1 MVDASV
7 SKIDGTSKSRIQ
19 DQASAHEAPDTL
31 LEQLRQEAEA
41 MARYASGQGL
51 QLPSDAIR
59 IEMLDPTSLVELHYR
74 LARLVE
80 PATPD
85 ILVNATKNKRLVVS
99 ANAAPIMAAMFAFS
113 ALSVGAFVLSLTH
126 LASESIAKSLVQLAG
141 PTCGGIHPVLWRLL
155 YVLGA
160 AGVGAAFVNLF
171 QIHSYVLA
179 SAYDRRYDAT
189 YYIKFGVGLLAGLVL
204 SEFLTADGT
213 SGGVSGFGVA
223 TVALVGG
230 FAAPVVYRIIK
241 RLTSTLESLFI
252 GDFDERLKAE
262 RRAADARAAE
272 ENFTN
277 SKRNA
282 ALLLELKTDL
292 EALDKE
298 GVNRRID
305 ELMKRFLYGEEHVG
319 TTATAGTGGQG

>member
-1 MVDASV
+1 
-7 SKIDGTSKSRIQ
+7 
-19 DQASAHEAPDTL
+19 
-31 LEQLRQEAEA
+31 

-59 IEMLDPTSLVELHYR
+59 IGALDPTSLAELHYR

-85 ILVNATKNKRLVVS
+85 ILVNAKKNKRLVIS
-99 ANAAPIMAAMFAFS
+99 ANAAPIMAAMFALS
-113 ALSVGAFVLSLTH
+113 ALSVCAFVLSLTH
-126 LASESIAKSLVQLAG
+126 LAPESIAKSLVQLAG
-141 PTCGGIHPVLWRLL
+141 PTSGGIHPTLWRLL

-189 YYIKFGVGLLAGLVL
+189 YHIKFGVGLLAGLVL

-252 GDFDERLKAE
+252 GDFDERPQS
-262 RRAADARAAE
+262 RAASGRDARAAE

-298 GVNRRID
+298 GVNKRID
-305 ELMKRFLYGEEHVG
+305 ELMKRFLYGEEHIG